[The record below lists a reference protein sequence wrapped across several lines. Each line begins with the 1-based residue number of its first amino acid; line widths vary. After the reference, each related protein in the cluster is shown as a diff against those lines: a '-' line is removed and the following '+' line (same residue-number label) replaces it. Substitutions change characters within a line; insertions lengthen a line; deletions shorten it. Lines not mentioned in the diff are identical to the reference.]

1 MYNAV
6 FPTTPSNSDTACVN
20 PAAGSRPAYSGSDNS
35 NLLIIKWPNSAYYG
49 YDLEKSSG
57 ILFQGINSRSAPPF
71 LNLFLGAS
79 TGANTILLN
88 AWGISDVILQID
100 TIAKEIKAF
109 I

>member
-6 FPTTPSNSDTACVN
+6 YPTLPANSDTSCVV
-20 PAAGSRPAYSGSDNS
+20 PANSVRAAIPGSDNAS
-35 NLLIIKWPNSAYYG
+35 TVIARWPNSAYYG
-49 YDLEKSSG
+49 NDLEKSAG
-57 ILFQGINSRSAPPF
+57 ILFQGINSRSTPPF

-88 AWGISDVILQID
+88 AWGISYLILQID
-100 TIAKEIKAF
+100 TVAKEIKAF